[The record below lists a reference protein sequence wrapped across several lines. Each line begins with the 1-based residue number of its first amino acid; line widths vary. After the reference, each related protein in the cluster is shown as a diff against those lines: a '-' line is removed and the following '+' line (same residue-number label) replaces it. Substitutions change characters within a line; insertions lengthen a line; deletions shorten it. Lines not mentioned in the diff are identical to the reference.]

1 MAQKVQ
7 NLIVGAGVSGASLA
21 RALAEAGQPCAVID
35 KRPHLAGNCYD
46 YRDENGIFIHRYGP
60 HIFRTDDEDLWRF
73 MNRFAA
79 WHPYVH
85 KVRARVDGKEVPVP
99 FNLNSLDALFP
110 APQAALLARKLTQTY
125 GANARVPVLTLRK
138 SADADLRELGAFVYD
153 KIFLHYTVKQWGVAP
168 DRLDPDVTGR
178 VPVLVSRDDRY
189 FREKYQG
196 VAQDGYADMVSR
208 MLEHPLISVR
218 LNADY
223 AAVKGDY
230 VFDRLFYSG
239 PMDEYFSCRL
249 GVLPYRSLRF
259 EFKMFEAPFK
269 QAAAVLNHPNEFAYT
284 RSTEFKHFLPVNS
297 PRTVLGYEYPSAF
310 EPGVNERY
318 YPVPA
323 PESEALLKQ
332 YQDLAAREKNVFFFG
347 RLGAYRYYD
356 MQSAVRAALK
366 LARAT
371 LAG

>member
-21 RALAEAGQPCAVID
+21 RTLAEAGQTCAVID
-35 KRPHLAGNCYD
+35 KRPHVGGNCYD

-60 HIFRTDDEDLWRF
+60 HIFRTDDEELWQF

-79 WHPYVH
+79 WHPYTH
-85 KVRARVDGKEVPVP
+85 KVLARVDGRDIPLP
-99 FNLNSLDALFP
+99 FNLNSLDELFP
-110 APQAALLARKLTQTY
+110 PQQAALLAHKLTETY
-125 GANARVPVLTLRK
+125 GAQARVPVLTLRQ
-138 SADADLRELGAFVYD
+138 SADADLQALAAAVYE

-168 DRLDPDVTGR
+168 DWLDPDVTNR
-178 VPVLVSRDDRY
+178 VPVSVSREDRY

-196 VAQDGYADMVSR
+196 VAWDGYTRMTAR

-218 LNADY
+218 LNADF
-223 AAVKGDY
+223 ALVKDDY
-230 VFDRLFYSG
+230 TFDRLFYSG
-239 PMDEYFSCRL
+239 PMDEYFFCKL

-259 EFKMFEAPFK
+259 EFKTFDVAFK
-269 QAAAVLNHPNEFAYT
+269 QPCAVVNYPNEHAYT
-284 RSTEFKHFLPVNS
+284 RSTEFKHFLSSPS
-297 PRTVLGYEYPSAF
+297 PRTVVGYEYPSAF

-323 PESEALLKQ
+323 PASEALLRQ
-332 YQDLAAREKNVFFFG
+332 YQELAAREKNVFFFG

-356 MQSAVRAALK
+356 MQSAVRDARK
-366 LARAT
+366 LARSV